1 MHHRVICLA
10 ALWMLISDVSAAEL
24 SIIADEVSIPP
35 QQTQSFEFGNVP
47 QHETAV
53 LLEVTARLHFRGLAG
68 SNFFMKLALNGRKI
82 RAARSRRVVRLVNK
96 PVVSPV
102 APGLPASWCGAAWRL
117 IYAPDFEVGRKAP
130 YYEGDPY
137 TFVLDVTDLV
147 NPAAENR
154 LDITN
159 TARRLTGWN
168 EPEGNLVLGKLTV
181 HTQPGTSPTMQ
192 ETAVLEPVVNTGQ
205 PAAGPAAYRG
215 ELLAG
220 GGFAIEAGAKHWEF
234 ASAFSF
240 PEAGL
245 NRLVP
250 AAEPDRSGQPAWQ
263 PRVHSEGDGGQVL
276 AEGPHYRLQ
285 RRVRFT
291 PRKVEVADSLT
302 NLSREATL
310 GLLVRHEVGIDE
322 PDEVAVRLAGNPDPA
337 LTDYYSPPNPSV
349 HLAAGDHALGLLCED
364 DVFRN
369 QARLFCTAEPSV
381 AGLCTEMLFLP
392 AGGTYTLRWSV
403 YPVAGRDYF
412 DFVNL
417 VRDDWGSNVT
427 VDGAWTFFSA
437 DAILAMPTEMI
448 REKLERLGIRYA
460 CSWGGWVDPKQD
472 RARIGFGAGVMDD
485 YWSDYRR
492 RLREAAARLREAA
505 PGIKVLVYY
514 DSQRDTS
521 EGGVEQFH
529 DSWLTDA
536 KGSQL
541 FTDWGGR
548 FSRTWSV
555 VATRDNA
562 FGQAMLSVADRY
574 LDEIDADGLYWDE
587 MECVAYGTPL
597 MTYNAADGHS
607 CLLDLEQYA
616 IQRPI
621 GITTLLG
628 EAHRL
633 AVIERVRKRGGTIM
647 GNGPPNTRAILA
659 TGVPRMVEVQHN
671 DYWCYEGN
679 FGTPLGY
686 MSSDLDFANVTRGIR
701 LACLPVGT
709 SFQYEHEIS
718 RYLFPFTPI
727 EIYQG
732 YLLGEERIITLHS
745 GSYGWPGQRCLVV
758 VHHFDHQGKRSGT
771 DDPTAIGEEARTHIA
786 LNGEEAV
793 VLERLPVTLEPAVG
807 EARVTGVRYSEEE
820 FSMRITS
827 QGGTLRIDS
836 GPFAVQSGTN
846 YAVEIDGAV
855 QLLSATDGPLVLSI
869 PPGKEIA
876 VRVEHR

>member
-1 MHHRVICLA
+1 
-10 ALWMLISDVSAAEL
+10 MLISDVSAAEL

-47 QHETAV
+47 QQDTTV

-68 SNFFMKLALNGRKI
+68 SNFFMKLALNGREI

-117 IYAPDFEVGRKAP
+117 VYAPDFEVGRKAP

-154 LDITN
+154 LEVTN
-159 TARRLTGWN
+159 TARRLTGWS

-181 HTQPGTSPTMQ
+181 RTQPGKSPTMQ

-220 GGFAIEAGAKHWEF
+220 GGFTMEVGARRWEF

-250 AAEPDRSGQPAWQ
+250 AAEPNGGGQPDWR
-263 PRVHSEGDGGQVL
+263 PRVQPEDDGGQVL
-276 AEGPHYRLQ
+276 AEGPHYCLK

-291 PRKVEVADSLT
+291 PRNVEVADSLT
-302 NLSREATL
+302 NLSREAPL

-381 AGLCTEMLFLP
+381 AGLRTEMLFLP
-392 AGGTYTLRWSV
+392 PGGTYTLRWSV
-403 YPVAGRDYF
+403 YPVAGRGYF

-437 DAILAMPTEMI
+437 DAILALPTEMI

-472 RARIGFGAGVMDD
+472 RTRIGFGAGVMDD

-521 EGGVEQFH
+521 EGGVEQFR

-536 KGSQL
+536 KGNQL

-555 VATRDNA
+555 VATLDNA
-562 FGQAMLSVADRY
+562 FGQAMLSIADRY
-574 LDEIDADGLYWDE
+574 LDEIGADGLYWDE

-597 MTYNAADGHS
+597 ITYNAADGYS
-607 CLLDLEQYA
+607 CLLDPETYT
-616 IQRPI
+616 IRHPI
-621 GITTLLG
+621 GVTTLLG

-633 AVIERVRKRGGTIM
+633 AVIERVRKRGGTVM
-647 GNGPPNTRAILA
+647 GNGPPNTRAMLT

-686 MSSDLDFANVTRGIR
+686 MSSGLGFDNITRGICQ
-701 LACLPVGT
+701 ASLPVGT
-709 SFQYEHEIS
+709 RLEYEHEIS

-732 YLLGEERIITLHS
+732 YLLGKERIITLHS
-745 GSYGWPGQRCLVV
+745 GSYGWPGQRCLVA
-758 VHHFDHQGKRSGT
+758 VHHFDHQGKHSGT
-771 DDPTAIGEEARTHIA
+771 DYPTVIGEDARTHVA
-786 LNGEEAV
+786 LNEEEAV

-807 EARVTGVRYSEEE
+807 EARVTGVRYSGEE
-820 FSMRITS
+820 FSFHITS
-827 QGGTLRIDS
+827 EGGTLRIDS
-836 GPFAVQSGTN
+836 GPFAVQPGTN
-846 YAVEIDGAV
+846 YTVEIGSTV
-855 QLLSATDGPLVLSI
+855 RPISVTNGTLILPI
-869 PPGKEIA
+869 PAGKNVA
-876 VRVEHR
+876 VRVCAP